1 MKLKPTPIYTDNQ
14 ELVRIEFYDIET
26 GLFEIEAVWDARDD
40 QTKDNQEAFTKWA
53 YNHIRDRGDEVA
65 L

>member
-1 MKLKPTPIYTDNQ
+1 MKLQPKPIYNENSD
-14 ELVRIEFYDIET
+14 LVRIEFYDTET
-26 GLFEIEAVWDARDD
+26 GIFEIEAVWDDRDD

-53 YNHIRDRGDEVA
+53 YNHMRDRGDEVE

>member
-1 MKLKPTPIYTDNQ
+1 MILTPTPIYNEAS
-14 ELVRIEFYDIET
+14 ELIRIDFYNAESGI
-26 GLFEIEAVWDARDD
+26 FEMQAVWDENDE

-53 YNHIRDRGDEVA
+53 YSHMKDRGDEVA